1 MPATVDAC
9 PQRHGPRRILRL
21 AMLVTVLF
29 LEGCTAIALT
39 SANIPA
45 AFGHYIRHGNLPYG
59 AGARQRLDVYL
70 PQSPATGGRP
80 VVVFFYGGGWSEGAK
95 EQYRF
100 VANALTSRG
109 YVVVVPDYRLYPEV
123 RFPAF
128 VEDAALAVRWTH
140 DHVAEFDGDPGKLV
154 LLGHSAGA
162 HIAAMLTFDEHFLV
176 AVGGDQRWIRGFVG
190 LSGPYDFL
198 PIIDPVVQQA
208 FSSLTHLEESQ
219 PINFVGGGEPPALLM
234 HGEADKRV
242 APGNSK
248 RLAERIREQHG
259 SVSERYFPG
268 MSHGGILAP
277 LSVYFRGGAPVLDEI
292 SRFVAERTGPGTP

>member
-45 AFGHYIRHGNLPYG
+45 AFGHYVRHGNLPYG
-59 AGARQRLDVYL
+59 AGKRQRLDVYL
-70 PQSPATGGRP
+70 PQSPTAGGRP

-128 VEDAALAVRWTH
+128 VEDAALAVRWTR
-140 DHVAEFDGDPGKLV
+140 DHVAEFNGDPGKLV
-154 LLGHSAGA
+154 LVGHSAGA

-208 FSSLTHLEESQ
+208 FSSLTNLEESQ

-242 APGNSK
+242 APGNSM